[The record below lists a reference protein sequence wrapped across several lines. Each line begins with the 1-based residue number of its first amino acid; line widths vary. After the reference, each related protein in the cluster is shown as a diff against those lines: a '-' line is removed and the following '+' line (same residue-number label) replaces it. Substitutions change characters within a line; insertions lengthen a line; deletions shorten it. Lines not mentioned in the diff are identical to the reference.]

1 MFTLV
6 LNAGNIQ
13 NSKSKTNYLFF
24 GYLRHKISPLKM
36 NINNDKT
43 KYKFLED
50 IAIADIA
57 FEAYGKDLNELFEN
71 AALAI
76 FELSADLDTVDAS
89 KKVEFEL
96 ENNKLD
102 NLLYDFLSE
111 ILFLKDS
118 KYMVFRNVNVKIN
131 EDKKNKKFRLKST
144 LEGDTI
150 NSEKQHLENDIK
162 AITMHMFELNKVKNG
177 YKARVVVDI

>member
-1 MFTLV
+1 
-6 LNAGNIQ
+6 
-13 NSKSKTNYLFF
+13 
-24 GYLRHKISPLKM
+24 M

-50 IAIADIA
+50 VAIADIA

-76 FELSADLDTVDAS
+76 FELSADLKTVDA
-89 KKVEFEL
+89 KEQLEFEL
-96 ENNKLD
+96 ENEKPD

-118 KYMVFRNVNVKIN
+118 KYMVFRQSEVSVS
-131 EDKKNKKFRLKST
+131 KNKVYHLKAV
-144 LEGDTI
+144 LKGDAI
-150 NSEKQHLENDIK
+150 NQEKQKLENDIK
-162 AITMHMFELNKVKNG
+162 AVTMHMFELKQENG
-177 YKARVVVDI
+177 RWKAVVVVDI